1 MWDILQSWMLKEWC
15 SDLIFVQFLV
25 THFGNKNKKAKQ
37 YKKVDVN
44 IEFKSKLGKG
54 VMQQVKK

>member
-1 MWDILQSWMLKEWC
+1 MLYWFDIC
-15 SDLIFVQFLV
+15 PILV

-44 IEFKSKLGKG
+44 IEFKSKLGKV

>member
-1 MWDILQSWMLKEWC
+1 MLYWFDIC
-15 SDLIFVQFLV
+15 PILV
-25 THFGNKNKKAKQ
+25 TYFGNKNKKAKQ

-44 IEFKSKLGKG
+44 IEFKSKLGKV